1 MQLKRMIERVPGGMM
16 LIPLLLGALIN
27 TFFPNTAGFFGSFTE
42 GIFKGALPFI
52 ALNIFCLG
60 TQMDFKV
67 APAIAK
73 KGGAL
78 LLSKVGIAAVVG
90 IIAGKMIGDGVI
102 WGGLSVLAIV
112 VAMNDTNG
120 GLYVSLMN
128 QFGKKEEVGA
138 TTIMALET
146 GPFITMLT
154 LGLAG
159 ISAFPWQYMVGAI
172 LPLILGMIIGNL
184 DKDMRTLFSKGSAML
199 IPFIG
204 FTLGNGINLTKVYQA
219 GLTGIA
225 LGIFVVLVTGGAC
238 FIADRL
244 TGGNGVA
251 GIAAATTAG
260 NAATVPAV
268 IAAANPQYAEAAPS
282 ATVVVASCVV
292 VTAII
297 VPILTA
303 WWANRMQMKSEQAQQ
318 VQEPAALVRS

>member
-1 MQLKRMIERVPGGMM
+1 M

-184 DKDMRTLFSKGSAML
+184 DKDMRTLFSKGNAML

-303 WWANRMQMKSEQAQQ
+303 WWANRMQMKSGQAQQ

>member
-1 MQLKRMIERVPGGMM
+1 MIERVPGGMM

>member
-1 MQLKRMIERVPGGMM
+1 MIPMQIKRSMEKIPGGMM
-16 LIPLLLGALIN
+16 LIPLLLGALFN
-27 TFFPNTAGFFGSFTE
+27 TFLPDMPKFFGSFTE

-60 TQMDFKV
+60 TQMDFRV

-78 LLSKVGIAAVVG
+78 LLSKIGIAGVVG
-90 IIAGKMIGDGVI
+90 IIAGKFIGDGVI
-102 WGGLSVLAIV
+102 LGGLSVLAIV

-120 GLYVSLMN
+120 GMYVSLMN
-128 QFGKKEEVGA
+128 QFGKKEEIGA

-146 GPFITMLT
+146 GPFITMVT
-154 LGLAG
+154 LGMAG
-159 ISAFPWQYMVGAI
+159 IAAFPWPYMVGAI
-172 LPLILGMIIGNL
+172 LPLVVGMLVGNL
-184 DKDMRTLFSKGSAML
+184 DQDMRNLFKMGNSIL

-204 FTLGNGINLTKVYQA
+204 FALGNGINLAKVYQA
-219 GLTGIA
+219 GLTGIF
-225 LGIFVVLVTGGAC
+225 LGLFVILVTGTAC

-244 TGGNGVA
+244 TGGTGVA

-268 IAAANPQYAEAAPS
+268 IAAANPKYAAAAPT
-282 ATVVVASCVV
+282 ATIVVASCVV

-303 WWANRMQMKSEQAQQ
+303 WWAKRVEMASLKKEESTF
-318 VQEPAALVRS
+318 AA

>member
-184 DKDMRTLFSKGSAML
+184 DKDMRTLFSKGNAML

-303 WWANRMQMKSEQAQQ
+303 WWANRMQMKSGQAQQ

>member
-1 MQLKRMIERVPGGMM
+1 MIKQTLERVPGGMM
-16 LIPLLLGALIN
+16 LIPLLIGALIN
-27 TFFPNTAGFFGSFTE
+27 TFFPETPRYFGSFTE
-42 GIFKGALPFI
+42 GIFKGAGAFI

-60 TQMDFKV
+60 TQMDFRV
-67 APAIAK
+67 APAVVK

-78 LLSKVGIAAVVG
+78 LLSKVGIAAIVG
-90 IIAGKMIGDGVI
+90 IIAGHLIGDGMI

-120 GLYVSLMN
+120 GMYVSLMN
-128 QFGKKEEVGA
+128 QFGKKEEIGA

-146 GPFITMLT
+146 GPFITMVT

-159 ISAFPWQYMVGAI
+159 MSAFPWPYMVGAI
-172 LPLILGMIIGNL
+172 LPLIVGVIVGNL
-184 DKDMRTLFSKGSAML
+184 DSDMRNLFSKGNAML

-204 FTLGNGINLTKVYQA
+204 FSLGNGINLTKVYQA
-219 GLTGIA
+219 GLTGIL
-225 LGIFVVLVTGGAC
+225 LGVCVVIITGTAC
-238 FIADRL
+238 FMADRL
-244 TGGNGVA
+244 TGGSGVA

-260 NAATVPAV
+260 NAATVPAI
-268 IAAANPQYAEAAPS
+268 IAQINPDYAAVAPA

-303 WWANRMQMKSEQAQQ
+303 WWAKRVGDMEKREEEELQSQTA
-318 VQEPAALVRS
+318 S